1 MVLVVKN
8 LPTNIGDARDMVR
21 SLDQEDPLENKASI
35 DIALISKPH
44 KYFMRKVKKSP
55 TKINVK
61 ILNKIL
67 ATRMQLNIKLILY
80 HKKVR
85 LTLGM

>member
-1 MVLVVKN
+1 MK
-8 LPTNIGDARDMVR
+8 PTGLAKKFISVFPYH
-21 SLDQEDPLENKASI
+21 LTENPNKLSAQYKASI